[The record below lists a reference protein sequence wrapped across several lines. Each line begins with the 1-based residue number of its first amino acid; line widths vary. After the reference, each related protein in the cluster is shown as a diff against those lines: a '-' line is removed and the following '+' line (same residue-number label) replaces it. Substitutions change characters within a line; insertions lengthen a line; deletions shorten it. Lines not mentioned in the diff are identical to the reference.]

1 MAIWVGIDVSKDTL
15 DFGFIVDGQKF
26 HRKVPNTRKGFAEIL
41 KEVPAT
47 AHFVMEATGTYYL
60 NLALYL
66 HEQGL
71 YVAVVNPFR
80 IKSHMKSDMR
90 RTKTD
95 KADAYSIAQF
105 GKEKEP
111 SAWVP
116 VKSETFQIQQLQG
129 VYDRFTHQITQLKN
143 EIHAFKR
150 AEISSKLAMR
160 ECLTAIKDLRKRRA
174 VVMAEMER
182 LAESVLAR
190 EIELLESIEGIGR
203 RTAIRIASAIGDFRR
218 FETSRKL
225 VSFAGLSPM
234 TEQSGTSIHSKG
246 RISRM
251 GGTRIRGA
259 LYMCAIVAKT
269 YNPQCKAMW
278 DRLKAEKKHGKVIIV
293 AIMCK
298 LLRQM
303 HALVTK
309 NVAYDPNFFAKAA

>member
-15 DFGFIVDGQKF
+15 DFGLTVDGRKF
-26 HRKVPNTRKGFAEIL
+26 HQKVPNTQKGFAEIL
-41 KEVPAT
+41 KQVPPD

-60 NLALYL
+60 NLALHL
-66 HEQGL
+66 HEQGR

-80 IKSHMKSDMR
+80 IKSHMNCDLR
-90 RTKTD
+90 RTKSD

-116 VKSETFQIQQLQG
+116 VKRETFQIQQFQSL
-129 VYDRFTHQITQLKN
+129 YDLITHQITQYTN
-143 EIHAFKR
+143 QVHAFKR
-150 AEISSKLAMR
+150 AEISSPKVIR
-160 ECLTAIKDLRKRRA
+160 ECLTIIKDLRKRRA
-174 VVMAEMER
+174 VVMAEMEK

-203 RTAIRIASAIGDFRR
+203 KTAIRVASAIGDFRR
-218 FETSRKL
+218 FPTSRQL
-225 VSFAGLSPM
+225 ISFAGLSPL
-234 TEQSGTSIHSKG
+234 TQQSGTSIHSKG
-246 RISRM
+246 HISRM
-251 GGTRIRGA
+251 GGNRIRGA
-259 LYMCAIVAKT
+259 LYMCAVVAKT

-278 DRLKAEKKHGKVIIV
+278 DRLKAEKKHGKIIIV

-309 NVAYDPNFFAKAA
+309 DVAYDPNFFAKVA

>member
-15 DFGFIVDGQKF
+15 DFGFIADGRKF

-66 HEQGL
+66 HEKGC

-80 IKSHMKSDMR
+80 IKSHMLCDLR
-90 RTKTD
+90 RTKSD
-95 KADAYSIAQF
+95 KADAYCIAQF

-111 SAWVP
+111 AAWVP
-116 VKSETFQIQQLQG
+116 VKAETFQIQQLQG
-129 VYDRFTHQITQLKN
+129 LYDMITHQITQYRNLL
-143 EIHAFKR
+143 HALR
-150 AEISSKLAMR
+150 RTEISSTQAIR
-160 ECLTAIKDLRKRRA
+160 ECLTLIKDLRKRRA
-174 VVMAEMER
+174 VVMSGMEK

-203 RTAIRIASAIGDFRR
+203 KTAIRVASAIGDFRR
-218 FETSRKL
+218 FPTSRHL

-234 TEQSGTSIHSKG
+234 TKQSGTSIHSKG
-246 RISRM
+246 HISRM

-278 DRLKAEKKHGKVIIV
+278 NRLKAEKKHGKIIIV
-293 AIMCK
+293 AIMAK

-309 NVAYDPNFFAKAA
+309 DVAYDPNFFAKAA